1 MNPASLRT
9 DRTDHDNLCYGW
21 KWFVADKNKLAE
33 QVALIALGQ
42 SRHVMMIL
50 QDPSMPRLEIDVDSK
65 TEAIN
70 HIAAAQDISHRN
82 GWLFQAISWIAANS
96 ESSDTLTRIP
106 QYPKAHKGFDN
117 FQVKMDST
125 NSTIIGVI
133 ISEDKATVN
142 ARKVVRDDIF
152 PEFSKIE
159 NRKKMPELTHEVNG
173 MIAEC
178 VIANRD
184 FDIHNAIR
192 STLWESSISYRI
204 SITVEDIQLSNAKRR
219 DIFVGFDDAVP
230 REVNRRIA
238 NTFHIDTLSEWM
250 QEFAELVIIKIK
262 GT

>member
-9 DRTDHDNLCYGW
+9 DRTDHDDLCHGW

-50 QDPSMPRLEIDVDSK
+50 QATNLPKLEFDVDERK
-65 TEAIN
+65 AAIN
-70 HIAAAQDISHRN
+70 HIFKGDIRHRN
-82 GWLFQAISWIAANS
+82 GWLFQAISWIAANN

-125 NSTIIGVI
+125 GSTIIGVI
-133 ISEDKATVN
+133 VSEDKATVN
-142 ARKVVRDDIF
+142 ARKVVREDIL
-152 PEFSKIE
+152 PEFSQIE
-159 NRKKMPELTHEVNG
+159 NREKMPELTHEVNG

-178 VIANRD
+178 VTANRN
-184 FDIHNAIR
+184 FDIHSAIR
-192 STLWESSISYRI
+192 NTLWKSNISYRI
-204 SITVEDIQLSNAKRR
+204 SITIQAIQISDNDRKKV
-219 DIFVGFDDAVP
+219 FVGFDDKVP
-230 REVNRRIA
+230 GSVSRRIA

-250 QEFAELVIIKIK
+250 QEFAELVITKIK